1 LEPVLCGVPVPALT
15 LRLTCNCSFGISKPY
30 FAKGLQEGRVQRGK
44 SLESGV
50 AGHAAVV
57 CVILSAIGTSL
68 SPVMAAGHK
77 AAQPRIQIAESNS
90 SGERQPGVGMDPVL
104 EAKLDEA
111 TAAYKKLATAD
122 VDSLVANC
130 EKMLA
135 AVQANDIPAAR
146 QAWID
151 ARANYERS
159 EIFTIKFPFLD
170 AAIDSWPNNETG
182 FHGVEAKLFTPGAP
196 APLVETQTLVDKV
209 HTLQKVFNG
218 EPLYA
223 HGVIVGIG
231 SLAFELGEGKAQ
243 GGESAISGT
252 SLADMQHNV
261 EGLELAWNTVFAAT
275 MQQKNQGVADRVE
288 KEIAEVKQLV
298 SVASLTQVDSQKL
311 EAKAEMLAGSVSDAA
326 VELGW
331 PAPDFTDAD

>member
-1 LEPVLCGVPVPALT
+1 LLLA
-15 LRLTCNCSFGISKPY
+15 
-30 FAKGLQEGRVQRGK
+30 
-44 SLESGV
+44 
-50 AGHAAVV
+50 
-57 CVILSAIGTSL
+57 LSATLPAMGLPL
-68 SPVMAAGHK
+68 SATPAQDRAG
-77 AAQPRIQIAESNS
+77 PGILLAESNS
-90 SGERQPGVGMDPVL
+90 AGERTPGVGMDPAL

-111 TAAYKKLATAD
+111 AAAYKKFATAD
-122 VDSLVANC
+122 VDGLVANC
-130 EKMLA
+130 ERMLA
-135 AVQANDIPAAR
+135 AIQADDIATGR

-159 EIFTIKFPFLD
+159 EVFTIKFPFLD
-170 AAIDSWPNNETG
+170 AAIDSWPNSETG
-182 FHGVEAKLFTPGAP
+182 FHGIEAKLFTPGAP
-196 APLVETQTLVDKV
+196 LPLAETQTLVDKV

-231 SLAFELGEGKAQ
+231 GLAFELGEGKAQ

-252 SLADMQHNV
+252 SLNDMQHNV
-261 EGLELAWNTVFAAT
+261 EGLELAWNTVFSAT
-275 MQQKNQGVADRVE
+275 MHEKNLGVADRVE

-298 SVASLTQVDSQKL
+298 GVASLSQVDSQKL

-331 PAPDFTDAD
+331 PAPDFTDSD